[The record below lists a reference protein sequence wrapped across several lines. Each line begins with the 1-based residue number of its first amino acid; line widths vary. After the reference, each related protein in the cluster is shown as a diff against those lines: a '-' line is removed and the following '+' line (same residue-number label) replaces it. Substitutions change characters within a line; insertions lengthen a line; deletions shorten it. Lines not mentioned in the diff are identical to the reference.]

1 MLGYPEFMK
10 RVELFAK
17 DEIKRYSEQEKVF
30 SILRNE
36 FHIQQPNSLND
47 RGNYFDSYE
56 LIELAPKLFKNIRRM
71 SKISSR
77 AIMDIF
83 SLKFLKDIEISLTKS
98 KGGSFY
104 IRPGNG
110 LGRIVIKSISVPEYN
125 IIKEFLPQ
133 YYCHLLMN
141 PNTYLVPILGAYKL
155 KLLENEDITPIAFVL
170 MRDVLDINRNQIGPY
185 DRLYSFEFK
194 GK

>member
-1 MLGYPEFMK
+1 MTNNIDNIVLGYPEFMK

-71 SKISSR
+71 SKI
-77 AIMDIF
+77 
-83 SLKFLKDIEISLTKS
+83 L
-98 KGGSFY
+98 
-104 IRPGNG
+104 
-110 LGRIVIKSISVPEYN
+110 
-125 IIKEFLPQ
+125 
-133 YYCHLLMN
+133 
-141 PNTYLVPILGAYKL
+141 
-155 KLLENEDITPIAFVL
+155 
-170 MRDVLDINRNQIGPY
+170 
-185 DRLYSFEFK
+185 
-194 GK
+194 